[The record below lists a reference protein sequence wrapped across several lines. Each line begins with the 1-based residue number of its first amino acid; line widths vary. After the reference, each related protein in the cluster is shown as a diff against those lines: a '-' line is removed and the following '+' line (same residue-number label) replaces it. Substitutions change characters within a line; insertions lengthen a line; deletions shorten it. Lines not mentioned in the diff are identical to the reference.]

1 MGRNIPRHRSV
12 HDHSPQLGELRRPR
26 TGNARTPG
34 GTLQIQPNPPEARG
48 KQKQNIMSN
57 RKLRTF
63 SRGLSIHELRRMA
76 LGEELIRFCDE
87 EEPKLRDMYIGLRA
101 QIEALI
107 AENAQNTLR
116 LQLSTPDDGED
127 ERTFEERRNKAE
139 TRTHEKA
146 ANLISMAKDLQLLI
160 DRMSA
165 GGGAAVWAGMQ
176 RGMARQQQERQAEER
191 PVKPFRKFG
200 DVHKLQQQSQP
211 VEAEVVEAEGAE

>member
-1 MGRNIPRHRSV
+1 
-12 HDHSPQLGELRRPR
+12 
-26 TGNARTPG
+26 
-34 GTLQIQPNPPEARG
+34 
-48 KQKQNIMSN
+48 MSN

-87 EEPKLRDMYIGLRA
+87 EEPKLRSLYRTMRDQIEGLASENAQDMLRA
-101 QIEALI
+101 QIMLKEDD
-107 AENAQNTLR
+107 E
-116 LQLSTPDDGED
+116 TPKA
-127 ERTFEERRNKAE
+127 FEERRNGALA
-139 TRTHEKA
+139 RTHERA
-146 ANLISMAKDLQLLI
+146 ANLISMIRDLDKLI

-200 DVHKLQQQSQP
+200 DVHKLQAQSAQP